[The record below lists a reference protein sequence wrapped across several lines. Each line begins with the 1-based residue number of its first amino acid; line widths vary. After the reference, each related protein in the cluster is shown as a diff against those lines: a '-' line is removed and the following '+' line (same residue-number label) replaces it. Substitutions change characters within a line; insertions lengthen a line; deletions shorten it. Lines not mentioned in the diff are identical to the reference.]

1 MRTGHAGTGNNEI
14 LARVV
19 AALTTTLGHRFA
31 GGRPAIV
38 IGTAL
43 TLHIA
48 VAMPTAALSP
58 MSDHAADTVR
68 FGTDTIIAVLLV
80 LAIGWMR
87 AGRRT
92 DTPVGLGELEDR
104 RTERDHELRSGLA
117 GLGGVTKLLEMSPA
131 DEERALLHA
140 SVTAELSRLGA
151 MLDAVG
157 AEPARRGMDAH
168 PAQRGASGAVESA
181 PARRAGPAVAASYA
195 VAPVLRS
202 QIALHRSMG
211 MDIQLVADPDLWT
224 VGGHSPLTQVISN
237 LLANCARHAPGSPV
251 RVRATRLHDRIEI
264 RISDHGPG
272 IDPGWEELI
281 FERGAC
287 GPTTGGTGLG
297 LHISRRLLEANGG
310 SLTLASSAPG
320 RGTTVV
326 VDLPGHD
333 RVDTAVDPVDTLM
346 AGAR

>member
-1 MRTGHAGTGNNEI
+1 MRTGYAGTGPAE
-14 LARVV
+14 ARVV
-19 AALTTTLGHRFA
+19 AALTTTLVRRFTD
-31 GGRPAIV
+31 GRPAIL

-48 VAMPTAALSP
+48 VILPVAPFSAASE
-58 MSDHAADTVR
+58 HAAETIR
-68 FGTDTIIAVLLV
+68 FGVDAIMAGLLL
-80 LAIGWMR
+80 LAIGWAR
-87 AGRRT
+87 ARRRT
-92 DTPVGLGELEDR
+92 AAPAGPDELADR

-140 SVTAELSRLGA
+140 SVTAELSRLRA
-151 MLDAVG
+151 MLDDVG
-157 AEPARRGMDAH
+157 ADAV
-168 PAQRGASGAVESA
+168 QRAD
-181 PARRAGPAVAASYA
+181 PAVAAAYA
-195 VAPVLRS
+195 VAPVLQS
-202 QIALHRSMG
+202 QIALRRSIG
-211 MDIQLVADPDLWT
+211 MDIRLAADPDLWAA
-224 VGGHSPLTQVISN
+224 GSHDPLTQVISN

-264 RISDHGPG
+264 RIFDHGPG
-272 IDPGWEELI
+272 IAPGWEDLV

-320 RGTTVV
+320 RGTTMV

-333 RVDTAVDPVDTLM
+333 QVDTTADPVDILM

>member
-1 MRTGHAGTGNNEI
+1 MRTGHAGTGNKEI

-19 AALTTTLGHRFA
+19 AALTTTLSHRFT
-31 GGRPAIV
+31 GGRPAIL
-38 IGTAL
+38 IRTAL

-48 VAMPTAALSP
+48 VAMPAAALSP

-68 FGTDTIIAVLLV
+68 FGTDTIMAVLLV
-80 LAIGWMR
+80 LAIGWTR

-151 MLDAVG
+151 MLDDVGTHRVQHGVTAV
-157 AEPARRGMDAH
+157 
-168 PAQRGASGAVESA
+168 VESA
-181 PARRAGPAVAASYA
+181 PAQRAGPAVAASYA

-202 QIALHRSMG
+202 QIALHRSIG
-211 MDIQLVADPDLWT
+211 MDIRLVADPDLWA
-224 VGGHSPLTQVISN
+224 VGGHGPLTQVISN

-251 RVRATRLHDRIEI
+251 RIRATRLTDRVRI
-264 RISDHGPG
+264 RISDCGPG
-272 IDPGWEELI
+272 ITPGWEELI

-297 LHISRRLLEANGG
+297 LHISRRLLDANGG
-310 SLTLASSAPG
+310 DLSLASSAPG
-320 RGTTVV
+320 GGTTMVV
-326 VDLPGHD
+326 NLPRHD
-333 RVDTAVDPVDTLM
+333 RVDAAVDPVDNLM